1 MIEDESLASDIL
13 TICSAK
19 PVDLWKDL
27 EVRSANTS
35 SCF

>member
-1 MIEDESLASDIL
+1 MTEDESLAFDVL

-27 EVRSANTS
+27 EIRSANAS